1 MRRIGV
7 TLLAAAGLAFALAQ
21 AAAQDKF
28 PSKPVKILVPYAPGG
43 ATDIVARI
51 VAEPIRQSL
60 GQSFVV
66 ENKPGAFGILA
77 IEEMARARPDGYTL
91 QVGNVSTNAITPVIF
106 ASKFKVNYDR
116 DVVPVTNLI
125 DVPAFLV
132 VTTTNF
138 AVKDVKELVDYA
150 KKNPGKLRYGTVG
163 AGSYPHFDMAYFA
176 KRAGDL
182 DMIAIHNKAGA
193 SGVINDMI
201 TGDTQAAFLNVAST
215 AAQVRAGKLKPIAVV
230 NRERLAAYP
239 DVPTM
244 AEVGFPDVG
253 TVAWNAMFAPAG
265 TPKPVLETLH
275 KAAIAALQTPAAKEA
290 LTKQNFN
297 IVPSKSVDEAKA
309 WLAGE
314 IATWQKITA
323 AVKIDVTE

>member
-7 TLLAAAGLAFALAQ
+7 TLLAAAGVALALAQ
-21 AAAQDKF
+21 AGAQDKF

-106 ASKFKVNYDR
+106 ASKFKINYDR

-138 AVKDVKELVDYA
+138 AVKDVKELVDYG

-182 DMIAIHNKAGA
+182 DMVAIHNKAGA

-201 TGDTQAAFLNVAST
+201 TGDTQVSFLNVAST

-230 NRERLAAYP
+230 NRERLPAYP

-253 TVAWNAMFAPAG
+253 TIAWNAMFAPAA

-275 KAAIAALQTPAAKEA
+275 KATVEALQTPAAKEA

-314 IATWQKITA
+314 ITTWKKITA

>member
-1 MRRIGV
+1 MKRIGV

-51 VAEPIRQSL
+51 VAEPMRQSL

-66 ENKPGAFGILA
+66 ENKPGAYGILA
-77 IEEMARARPDGYTL
+77 IEEMARARADGYTL
-91 QVGNVSTNAITPVIF
+91 QVGNVSTNAITPVFF

-125 DVPAFLV
+125 DIPHFLL

-138 AVKDVKELVDYA
+138 AVKDVKELIDYA

-163 AGSYPHFDMAYFA
+163 AGSYPHYDVAFFA
-176 KRAGDL
+176 KTAGNL

-201 TGDTQAAFLNVAST
+201 TGDTQVSFLNAASS
-215 AAQVRAGKLKPIAVV
+215 APQIRAGKFRPLALV
-230 NRERLAAYP
+230 NHARLPDYP
-239 DVPTM
+239 DV
-244 AEVGFPDVG
+244 
-253 TVAWNAMFAPAG
+253 
-265 TPKPVLETLH
+265 
-275 KAAIAALQTPAAKEA
+275 
-290 LTKQNFN
+290 
-297 IVPSKSVDEAKA
+297 
-309 WLAGE
+309 
-314 IATWQKITA
+314 AT
-323 AVKIDVTE
+323 

>member
-51 VAEPIRQSL
+51 VGEQMRQSL

-77 IEEMARARPDGYTL
+77 IEEMARARADGYTV

-201 TGDTQAAFLNVAST
+201 TGDTQASFLNVAST
-215 AAQVRAGKLKPIAVV
+215 AAQIRAGKLKPIAVV
-230 NRERLAAYP
+230 NRVRLAAYP

-253 TVAWNAMFAPAG
+253 TIAWNAMFAPAA
-265 TPKPVLETLH
+265 TPKPVLEALH
-275 KAAIAALQTPAAKEA
+275 KAAVEALQAPAAKEA

-297 IVPSKSVDEAKA
+297 IVPSKSVDEAKT
-309 WLAGE
+309 WLTSE
-314 IATWQKITA
+314 IASWKKITA

>member
-7 TLLAAAGLAFALAQ
+7 TLLAAAALAFAFAQ
-21 AAAQDKF
+21 AGAQDRF
-28 PSKPVKILVPYAPGG
+28 PSKTVKILVPYAPGG

-51 VAEPIRQSL
+51 VGEQMRQSL

-77 IEEMARARPDGYTL
+77 IEEMARARPDGYTI

-106 ASKFKVNYDR
+106 TSKFKVNYDR
-116 DVVPVTNLI
+116 DVAPVTNLI

-138 AVKDVKELVDYA
+138 AVKDVKELVEYA

-201 TGDTQAAFLNVAST
+201 TGDTQASFLNVAST

-244 AEVGFPDVG
+244 AEVGLPDVG

-275 KAAIAALQTPAAKEA
+275 KAAVEALQAPAAKEA

-323 AVKIDVTE
+323 TVKIDVTE

>member
-7 TLLAAAGLAFALAQ
+7 TLLAAAGLALALAQ

-51 VAEPIRQSL
+51 VAEPMRQSL

-77 IEEMARARPDGYTL
+77 IEEMARARPDGYTI

-106 ASKFKVNYDR
+106 ASKFKVNYER

-150 KKNPGKLRYGTVG
+150 KKNPSKLRYGTVG

-182 DMIAIHNKAGA
+182 DMVAIHNKAGA

-201 TGDTQAAFLNVAST
+201 TGDTQVSFLNVAST

-244 AEVGFPDVG
+244 AEVGLSDVG
-253 TVAWNAMFAPAG
+253 TIAWNAMFAPAA
-265 TPKPVLETLH
+265 TPKPVLEVLH
-275 KAAIAALQTPAAKEA
+275 KATIEALQTPATKEA

-309 WLAGE
+309 WLADE
-314 IATWQKITA
+314 IASWKKITA

>member
-7 TLLAAAGLAFALAQ
+7 TLLATAGLVLAWAQ
-21 AAAQDKF
+21 AGAQDKF

-51 VAEPIRQSL
+51 VAEPMRQSL

-77 IEEMARARPDGYTL
+77 IEEMARARADGYTL
-91 QVGNVSTNAITPVIF
+91 QVGNVSTNAITPVFF

-138 AVKDVKELVDYA
+138 AVKDVKELVDYG

-182 DMIAIHNKAGA
+182 DMVAIHNKAGA
-193 SGVINDMI
+193 SGVISDMI
-201 TGDTQAAFLNVAST
+201 TGDTQVAFLNVAST

-230 NRERLAAYP
+230 NHERLAAYP

-265 TPKPVLETLH
+265 TPKSVLETLH
-275 KAAIAALQTPAAKEA
+275 KAATEALQAPAAKEA

>member
-182 DMIAIHNKAGA
+182 DVVAIHNKAGA

-201 TGDTQAAFLNVAST
+201 TGDTQASFLNVAST

-230 NRERLAAYP
+230 NHERLAAYP

-275 KAAIAALQTPAAKEA
+275 KAATEALQAPAAKEA

>member
-7 TLLAAAGLAFALAQ
+7 TLLAATALAFASAQ
-21 AAAQDKF
+21 AGAQDKF

-51 VAEPIRQSL
+51 VAEQMRQSL

-77 IEEMARARPDGYTL
+77 IEEMARARADGYTL

-106 ASKFKVNYDR
+106 ASKFKVNYER
-116 DVVPVTNLI
+116 DVAPVTNLI

-138 AVKDVKELVDYA
+138 AVKDVKELVEYA

-201 TGDTQAAFLNVAST
+201 TGDTQASFLNVAST

-275 KAAIAALQTPAAKEA
+275 KTAVEALQAPAAKEA

-297 IVPSKSVDEAKA
+297 IVPSKSVDEAKT
-309 WLAGE
+309 WLTGE

>member
-7 TLLAAAGLAFALAQ
+7 TLLAATGLAIALAQ

-28 PSKPVKILVPYAPGG
+28 PSRPVKILVPYAPGG

-51 VAEPIRQSL
+51 VAEPVRQSL

-106 ASKFKVNYDR
+106 ASKFKVNYER

-138 AVKDVKELVDYA
+138 PVKDVKELVDYA

-163 AGSYPHFDMAYFA
+163 AGSYPHYDMAYFA

-201 TGDTQAAFLNVAST
+201 TGDTQVSFLNAASS
-215 AAQVRAGKLKPIAVV
+215 AAQIKAGKLRPLALV
-230 NRERLAAYP
+230 NHARLAAYP

-244 AEVGFPDVG
+244 AEVGFADVG
-253 TVAWNAMFAPAG
+253 TIAWNAMFAPAA
-265 TPKPVLETLH
+265 TPKPVLEALH
-275 KAAIAALQTPAAKEA
+275 KAAVDAMAAPAANEQ
-290 LTKQNFN
+290 LTRQNFN
-297 IVPSKSVDEAKA
+297 IVPSKSVDDAKT

-314 IATWQKITA
+314 IATWKKITSQ
-323 AVKIDVTE
+323 VKIETAE

>member
-1 MRRIGV
+1 MRPIGV
-7 TLLAAAGLAFALAQ
+7 TLLAAAGVAFALAQ
-21 AAAQDKF
+21 AGAQDKF
-28 PSKPVKILVPYAPGG
+28 PSKPVRILVPYAPGG

-51 VAEPIRQSL
+51 VAEPLRQSL

-66 ENKPGAFGILA
+66 ENKPGAYGILA
-77 IEEMARARPDGYTL
+77 IEEMARARADGYTL
-91 QVGNVSTNAITPVIF
+91 QVGNVSTNAITPVFF
-106 ASKFKVNYDR
+106 ASKFKINYDR

-182 DMIAIHNKAGA
+182 DMVAIHNKAGA
-193 SGVINDMI
+193 AGVINDMI
-201 TGDTQAAFLNVAST
+201 TGDTQASFLNVAST

-244 AEVGFPDVG
+244 AEVGFADVG

-265 TPKPVLETLH
+265 TPKPVLETLY
-275 KAAIAALQTPAAKEA
+275 KATVEALQTPTAKEA
-290 LTKQNFN
+290 LIKQNFN

>member
-1 MRRIGV
+1 MRRISV

-21 AAAQDKF
+21 AGAQDKF

-51 VAEPIRQSL
+51 VAEPMRQSL

-77 IEEMARARPDGYTL
+77 IEEMARARPDGYTI

-106 ASKFKVNYDR
+106 TSKFKVNYDR
-116 DVVPVTNLI
+116 DVAPVTNLI

-138 AVKDVKELVDYA
+138 AVKDVKELVEYA

-201 TGDTQAAFLNVAST
+201 TGDTQASFLNVAST

-244 AEVGFPDVG
+244 AEVGLPDVG

-275 KAAIAALQTPAAKEA
+275 KAAIEALQAPAAKEA

-323 AVKIDVTE
+323 TVKIDVTE

>member
-21 AAAQDKF
+21 AGAQDKF

-51 VAEPIRQSL
+51 VAEPMRQSL

-77 IEEMARARPDGYTL
+77 IEEMARARPDGYTI

-106 ASKFKVNYDR
+106 TSKFKVNYDR
-116 DVVPVTNLI
+116 DVAPVTNLI

-138 AVKDVKELVDYA
+138 AVKDVKELVEYA

-193 SGVINDMI
+193 AGVINDMI
-201 TGDTQAAFLNVAST
+201 TGDTQASFLNVAST

-244 AEVGFPDVG
+244 AEVGFADVG

-275 KAAIAALQTPAAKEA
+275 KAAVEALQAPAAKEA

-323 AVKIDVTE
+323 TVKIDVTE